1 MLDTSTETSF
11 ILVVDDTLTN
21 LEIISEA
28 LIGAGF
34 EVATAV
40 DGKKALEQIQS
51 RVPDLILLDVMM
63 PVMDGFETCKNLKIQ
78 PETHDIPVIF
88 MTAIT
93 DTNSKVE
100 ALSLGA
106 VDYITKPFHKAEVLA
121 RISAHLQL
129 RSLNKNLEKRVIE
142 RTAELNQA
150 LKDLQEYQLQLVQQE
165 KMSVLGQLVA
175 GLAHEINNPVSC
187 IYGNLGHALTYFEN
201 MDKLI
206 NLYQSYYPQPVQEI
220 QNEISEM
227 DLAYVRSD
235 LPNLIF
241 SMKEGIQRIRDISRS
256 LRIFSR
262 SDTEKKIQFDI
273 HEGIDSTILILKHR
287 LKGSENHPDI
297 EIKRDYGVIPQVN
310 CFPGQLNQVFMNILA
325 NAIDA
330 LEESFSNNYYSVID
344 SEITVN
350 QEMMAETP
358 QIIIQTILSE
368 DESYALIKIK
378 DNGIGMPQQ
387 IKERIFDNLF
397 TTKPVGK
404 GTGLGLSIA
413 RQIIIQKHGG
423 KLEVNSEPGRGSE
436 FIINIPIE
444 YL

>member
-1 MLDTSTETSF
+1 MLDTSTENSF

-28 LIGAGF
+28 LTEAGF
-34 EVATAV
+34 EVATAI
-40 DGKKALEQIQS
+40 DGKKALQKIQH
-51 RVPDLILLDVMM
+51 RLPDLILLDVMM
-63 PVMDGFETCKNLKIQ
+63 PVMDGFETCKHLKTH

-93 DTNSKVE
+93 DTDSKVE

-121 RISAHLQL
+121 RISTHLQL
-129 RSLNKNLEKRVIE
+129 RNLTKNLETRVVE
-142 RTAELNQA
+142 RTSELNRVLQ
-150 LKDLQEYQLQLVQQE
+150 DLQEYQLQLIQQE

-187 IYGNLGHALTYFEN
+187 IYGNLGHALSYFES
-201 MDKLI
+201 MSHLI
-206 NLYQSYYPQPVQEI
+206 DLYQNYYPHPVTEI

-227 DLAYVRSD
+227 DLEYVRSD

-241 SMKEGIQRIRDISRS
+241 SMKEGIQRIRDMSRS

-262 SDTEKKIQFDI
+262 SDTENKIQFDI

-287 LKGSENHPDI
+287 LKGSENRADI
-297 EIKRDYGVIPQVN
+297 EIKKHYGEVPLIN

-330 LEESFSNNYYSVID
+330 LDESFTSNQSSVIN
-344 SEITVN
+344 SEIIGI
-350 QEMMAETP
+350 P
-358 QIIIQTILSE
+358 QVLIQTMLSE
-368 DESYALIKIK
+368 DTNNVLIKIK
-378 DNGIGMPQQ
+378 DNGIGMLDEVQQ
-387 IKERIFDNLF
+387 KIFDNLF

-413 RQIIIQKHGG
+413 RQIIVQKHEG
-423 KLEVNSEPGRGSE
+423 KLEVNSAMGKGSE
-436 FIINIPIE
+436 FIITIPID
-444 YL
+444 

>member
-1 MLDTSTETSF
+1 MLDTSTETNF

-34 EVATAV
+34 EVATAL
-40 DGKKALEQIQS
+40 DGKKALEQIKS

-63 PVMDGFETCKNLKIQ
+63 PIMDGFETCKNLKIQ

-121 RISAHLQL
+121 RISSHLQL

-206 NLYQSYYPQPVQEI
+206 NLYQSYYPHPVQEI
-220 QNEISEM
+220 QDEISEM
-227 DLAYVRSD
+227 DLDYVRSD

-262 SDTEKKIQFDI
+262 SDTEKKIHFDI

-297 EIKRDYGVIPQVN
+297 EIKRDYGVIPEVN

-330 LEESFSNNYYSVID
+330 LEESFSNKYSSIIG
-344 SEITVN
+344 SAVN
-350 QEMMAETP
+350 DHQKLIVETP
-358 QIIIQTILSE
+358 QIIIQTMLSE
-368 DESYALIKIK
+368 DKSHALIKIQ
-378 DNGIGMPQQ
+378 DNGIGMPPQ
-387 IKERIFDNLF
+387 IKARIFDNLF

-423 KLEVNSEPGRGSE
+423 KLDVNSESGRGSE
-436 FIINIPIE
+436 FMINIPIE
-444 YL
+444 

>member
-11 ILVVDDTLTN
+11 ILIVDDTLTN

-40 DGKKALEQIQS
+40 DGKKALEQIQI

-63 PVMDGFETCKNLKIQ
+63 PIMDGFETCKNLKIQ

-121 RISAHLQL
+121 RISSHLQL
-129 RSLNKNLEKRVIE
+129 RSLNKNLEKRVTE

-150 LKDLQEYQLQLVQQE
+150 LKDLQDYQLQLVQQE
-165 KMSVLGQLVA
+165 KMSVLGQLVT

-201 MDKLI
+201 MNKLI
-206 NLYQSYYPQPVQEI
+206 NLYQSYYPHPVQEI
-220 QNEISEM
+220 QDEISEM

-330 LEESFSNNYYSVID
+330 LEESFSHKYSSIID
-344 SEITVN
+344 SAVTDN
-350 QEMMAETP
+350 QKLMAETP
-358 QIIIQTILSE
+358 KIIIQTMLSE
-368 DESYALIKIK
+368 DQSHALIKIQ
-378 DNGIGMPQQ
+378 DNGIGMPHQ

-404 GTGLGLSIA
+404 GTGLGLSIS

-444 YL
+444 

>member
-206 NLYQSYYPQPVQEI
+206 NLYQSYYPQPVKEI

-344 SEITVN
+344 SKITVN

-358 QIIIQTILSE
+358 QIVIQTILSE
-368 DESYALIKIK
+368 DESCALIKIK
-378 DNGIGMPQQ
+378 DNGIGMPQP

-444 YL
+444 

>member
-11 ILVVDDTLTN
+11 ILIVDDTLTN

-40 DGKKALEQIQS
+40 DGKKALEQIQI

-63 PVMDGFETCKNLKIQ
+63 PIMDGFETCKNLKIQ

-121 RISAHLQL
+121 RISSHLQL
-129 RSLNKNLEKRVIE
+129 RSLNKNLEKRVTE

-150 LKDLQEYQLQLVQQE
+150 LKDLQDYQLQLVQQE
-165 KMSVLGQLVA
+165 KMSVLGQLVT

-201 MDKLI
+201 MNKLI
-206 NLYQSYYPQPVQEI
+206 NLYQSYYPHPVQEI
-220 QNEISEM
+220 QDEISEM

-262 SDTEKKIQFDI
+262 SDTEKK
-273 HEGIDSTILILKHR
+273 
-287 LKGSENHPDI
+287 N
-297 EIKRDYGVIPQVN
+297 
-310 CFPGQLNQVFMNILA
+310 
-325 NAIDA
+325 
-330 LEESFSNNYYSVID
+330 SV
-344 SEITVN
+344 
-350 QEMMAETP
+350 
-358 QIIIQTILSE
+358 
-368 DESYALIKIK
+368 
-378 DNGIGMPQQ
+378 
-387 IKERIFDNLF
+387 
-397 TTKPVGK
+397 
-404 GTGLGLSIA
+404 
-413 RQIIIQKHGG
+413 
-423 KLEVNSEPGRGSE
+423 
-436 FIINIPIE
+436 
-444 YL
+444 

>member
-444 YL
+444 

>member
-11 ILVVDDTLTN
+11 ILIVDDTLTN

-40 DGKKALEQIQS
+40 DGKKALEQIQI

-63 PVMDGFETCKNLKIQ
+63 PIMDGFETCKNLKIQ

-121 RISAHLQL
+121 RISSHLQL
-129 RSLNKNLEKRVIE
+129 RSLNKNLEKRVTE

-150 LKDLQEYQLQLVQQE
+150 LKDLQDYQLQLVQQE
-165 KMSVLGQLVA
+165 KMSVLGQLVT

-201 MDKLI
+201 MNKLI
-206 NLYQSYYPQPVQEI
+206 NLYQSYYPHPVQEI
-220 QNEISEM
+220 QDEISEM

-241 SMKEGIQRIRDISRS
+241 STKEGIQRIRDISRS

-330 LEESFSNNYYSVID
+330 LEESFSHKYSSIID
-344 SEITVN
+344 SAVTDN
-350 QEMMAETP
+350 QKLMAETP
-358 QIIIQTILSE
+358 KIIIQTMLSE
-368 DESYALIKIK
+368 DQSHALIKIQ
-378 DNGIGMPQQ
+378 DNGIGMPHQ

-404 GTGLGLSIA
+404 GTGLGLSIS

-444 YL
+444 